1 MLDFQSLD
9 LPLWYTEKT
18 RCCES
23 LAIEYPALRDLGKYC
38 VMASLVSLVVV
49 VGLDVNVDQSWHPM

>member
-1 MLDFQSLD
+1 
-9 LPLWYTEKT
+9 
-18 RCCES
+18 
-23 LAIEYPALRDLGKYC
+23 LRDLGKYC